1 MAIIGEQIKSLLRD
15 APPNADVILCT
26 PFMKAPVFRALLS
39 NLGKGAKLRV
49 FTRWYAWEVAAGIS
63 DLEVFDL
70 CNDRPA
76 SQLYLVDNLHAKAYI
91 AGERALI
98 GSANLT
104 ATALGWSEQPNIEIL
119 VEIPSN
125 VRELSALILMLKQ
138 NCRKATSREKEKVSG
153 EATRLSVPASPESP
167 VKRVL
172 SSPWLPR
179 CAVPGQ
185 LYLIYAGQIDASFLD
200 STVSDAKDDLKDLML
215 PEGLNQQEFRR
226 AIKER
231 LLSLSTF
238 NEIAEKARGQ
248 IIDQSGK
255 EFVRS
260 LRTELDD
267 RDAMKLWV
275 IVRTWFD
282 HFFDEFEVAVND
294 HVLRGRSRPDG

>member
-1 MAIIGEQIKSLLRD
+1 MAIVGEQIKSLLRD
-15 APPNADVILCT
+15 APPRADVILCT
-26 PFMKAPVFRALLS
+26 PFMKAPVLDALLS
-39 NLGKGAKLRV
+39 NLGKGAELQV
-49 FTRWYAWEVAAGIS
+49 FTRWHAWEVAAGVS

-70 CNDRPA
+70 CNDRPG
-76 SQLYLVDNLHAKAYI
+76 SQLYLVDNLHAKAYV
-91 AGERALI
+91 AGERALV

-104 ATALGWSEQPNIEIL
+104 ATALGWSERPNIEIL
-119 VEIPSN
+119 IEVPST

-138 NCRKATSREKEKVSG
+138 NCRKATSREKEIVFE
-153 EATRLSVPASPESP
+153 EATRLSIPASPESP

-172 SSPWLPR
+172 SSPWFPR
-179 CAVPGQ
+179 CAAPEQ
-185 LYLIYAGQIDASFLD
+185 LYAIYAGQNNVSFLD
-200 STVSDAKDDLKDLML
+200 STVSDAKDDLKDLL
-215 PEGLNQQEFRR
+215 IPEGLKQREFRKV
-226 AIKER
+226 IKER

-248 IIDQSGK
+248 INDQSGK

-267 RDAMKLWV
+267 RGAKMLWA